1 MSSSPLYYFFSALSR
16 GNAGVINHILQIH
29 SGAFEPK
36 KDSCFSLYCEA
47 RYDLMKD
54 LFLKEIGQIL
64 ENGESFESRVR
75 AAILLMIEVCEME
88 SECFVS
94 FFSAG
99 SDKNYVSTVRSSPV
113 FANSICSL
121 LEDLA
126 LLCYEQI
133 RPLVLDCSQLDI
145 LCDLVHMVKM
155 EIVAGDVVKRSRFG
169 IGFRS

>member
-1 MSSSPLYYFFSALSR
+1 M
-16 GNAGVINHILQIH
+16 NHILQIH
-29 SGAFEPK
+29 SGAYEPK

-47 RYDLMKD
+47 RYELMKD
-54 LFLKEIGQIL
+54 LFLSEIAQIL

-75 AAILLMIEVCEME
+75 SAILLMIEVCEME

-94 FFSAG
+94 FFSSG
-99 SDKNYVSTVRSSPV
+99 SDKNYVSTVRASPG

-121 LEDLA
+121 IEDLA

-155 EIVAGDVVKRSRFG
+155 EIVAGDVVKRSG
-169 IGFRS
+169 SLQLDSL